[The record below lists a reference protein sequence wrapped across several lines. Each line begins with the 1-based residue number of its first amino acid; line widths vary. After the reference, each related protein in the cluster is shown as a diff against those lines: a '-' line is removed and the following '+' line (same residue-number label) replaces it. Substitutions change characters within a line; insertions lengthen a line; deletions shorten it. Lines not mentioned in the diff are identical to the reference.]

1 VPPPQHRIA
10 LLACKTPYN
19 AIWASCAR
27 VKFFLL
33 RLRRMKFFR
42 GKFIVFGILKFHP
55 WPPSQFIRRE
65 IIKAA
70 KPIVKLP
77 LDRKLN

>member
-1 VPPPQHRIA
+1 
-10 LLACKTPYN
+10 
-19 AIWASCAR
+19 
-27 VKFFLL
+27 
-33 RLRRMKFFR
+33 MKFFR

-77 LDRKLN
+77 LDRELN